1 MIFRRER
8 TRLRDFHPPGSIESN
23 KESAEQ
29 RARFQALD
37 AWRGICAIL
46 VVIFHFV
53 SVLPTSLAN
62 SSFVANAYL
71 FVDFF
76 FVLSGFV
83 ICHSYRDNISTARH
97 FWRFVV
103 RRFARVWPLHAVTL
117 AVLLV
122 AIVCVNHLPHPDDL
136 SLTWDDNS
144 YAVRALLPNL
154 LLLNSFGMQ
163 GSTWNGPAWSIGAEF
178 CVYFLFGA
186 LLLVARRGLVSICVV
201 LTAAA
206 LAFIFL
212 RAPDLMNTTWDYGVV
227 RCVAGFS
234 AGVVAYHCYERF
246 DVSTPL
252 KSTMIEC
259 TALVF
264 VISFVIG
271 AGSGPD
277 HVFVISLAAPV
288 MFGVA
293 VVAFAREG
301 GLLSVILRARPFRA
315 LGRFSFSI
323 YLIHQP
329 LLVMACYGIWLAGY
343 RTKAFGP
350 TADGPSVTG
359 SHLILLYFIF
369 AVVLIAAFTYSFI
382 EVPTRRRLNML
393 VSGQA
398 R

>member
-1 MIFRRER
+1 MISRREL
-8 TRLRDFHPPGSIESN
+8 TQLPGLPADPVEAKKKSE
-23 KESAEQ
+23 E

-53 SVLPTSLAN
+53 SVLPTSFAN
-62 SSFVANAYL
+62 SPFVANAYL

-83 ICHSYRDNISTARH
+83 ICHSYRDNISTLRH
-97 FWRFVV
+97 FGQFVV

-117 AVLLV
+117 AVLLA
-122 AIVCVNHLPHPDDL
+122 AIIGVNHLPHPDDL
-136 SLTWDDNS
+136 TLTWDDNS
-144 YAVRALLPNL
+144 YSVRALLPNL

-186 LLLVARRGLVSICVV
+186 LLLIAPRRLVSICIV
-201 LTAAA
+201 LSVAA
-206 LAFIFL
+206 LIFIFL
-212 RAPDLMNTTWDYGVV
+212 RAPDLMNTTWDYGLI

-234 AGVVAYHCYERF
+234 AGVVAYHCYERLEA
-246 DVSTPL
+246 STPL
-252 KSTMIEC
+252 KSTMIELA
-259 TALVF
+259 ALVF

-277 HVFVISLAAPV
+277 HVFAISLAAPL
-288 MFGVA
+288 MFAVA

-301 GLLSVILRARPFRA
+301 GILSHVLRARPFRA

-329 LLVMACYGIWLAGY
+329 LLVITCYGIWLAGY
-343 RTKAFGP
+343 RTKAFDP
-350 TADGPSVTG
+350 TSDGTWLAG
-359 SHLILLYFIF
+359 THLFMLYFIF
-369 AVVLIAAFTYSFI
+369 AVVLIAAFTYNFI
-382 EVPTRRRLNML
+382 EVPTRRRLNRL
-393 VSGQA
+393 AGG
-398 R
+398 RTY